1 METNLENA
9 ITIAIVGF
17 TVVFIA
23 LIFFA
28 AVIAGVNKLDI
39 IVTERKKQKQTKPV
53 SQKSGT
59 VSQIDDDDDVV
70 PVIAAAV
77 NATVGENVVI
87 RKIIFAHDATTN
99 NSWSHISRAKNID
112 SHNIQTSRRIYGK

>member
-17 TVVFIA
+17 IVVFIA

-28 AVIAGVNKLDI
+28 TVIAGVNKLDM
-39 IVTERKKQKQTKPV
+39 IVTERKKQKQAKPV

-59 VSQIDDDDDVV
+59 VSQIDDDDVV

-77 NATVGENVVI
+77 NATVDENVVI
-87 RKIIFAHDATTN
+87 RKIIFAHDATAN

-112 SHNIQTSRRIYGK
+112 SHNIQTSRKIYGK